1 MASNTFIGVFS
12 LKISPSIF
20 ITLAFFLS
28 PLATVNLFPIL
39 VAWRF
44 RGFVAGYFMVN
55 DGVMQID

>member
-28 PLATVNLFPIL
+28 PLATVKVFPIL
-39 VAWRF
+39 VAWSF
-44 RGFVAGYFMVN
+44 RGFF
-55 DGVMQID
+55 DGMMQID